1 MFGFEDQSEFIES
14 FVHLIL
20 LIVFNYLF
28 TIYIGLFAKLNLL
41 VYATLTSDI
50 IWNLLAF
57 WIYF

>member
-57 WIYF
+57 